1 MKAGLL
7 VLVVAAAASTGCF
20 ASKTDFLKLQD
31 EVALTRASDRAADSA
46 NREQLASVTRSLRAL
61 TDSLASLNR
70 KVTVM
75 RSTSESELVAIRQDI
90 AQLQD
95 LSGQSEQRLRDMRA
109 RLEEK
114 AGPAD
119 PATPP
124 ARLEPMPPPPR
135 GHHPVQRDRDPLS
148 FCRQDATSSLR
159 AGTRRRAAPSASSWR
174 NTRIPNTRRR
184 QSSTPRNRS
193 PRKEIQARQI
203 RRTSCS
209 SRDSPILRGY
219 PPRCTSERST
229 CRRRDARRRRASFI
243 RKSSG
248 DSLAPTRLHSP
259 KSGSRPFGSGGRR

>member
-7 VLVVAAAASTGCF
+7 VIVIATAASTGCF

-31 EVALTRASDRAADSA
+31 EVALTRASDLAADSA

-114 AGPAD
+114 TGPAE

-124 ARLEPMPPPPR
+124 AASGNDAAAAAGSPPTAGGPGPAQLLQAGRDQLVKGGNAAARSAFSELVAQYPNSEYAPEAIFYSAQSFAAERNPGAADSTYVVLIARFPNSPR
-135 GHHPVQRDRDPLS
+135 VPTALYK
-148 FCRQDATSSLR
+148 R
-159 AGTRRRAAPSASSWR
+159 AQHMQSTRRTA
-174 NTRIPNTRRR
+174 
-184 QSSTPRNRS
+184 
-193 PRKEIQARQI
+193 QARQLYQEII
-203 RRTSCS
+203 RRFPRSDEAALAEE
-209 SRDSPILRGY
+209 RLQALR
-219 PPRCTSERST
+219 
-229 CRRRDARRRRASFI
+229 
-243 RKSSG
+243 
-248 DSLAPTRLHSP
+248 
-259 KSGSRPFGSGGRR
+259 